1 MKTYEEMTHD
11 VLQRRDNEINIRNK
25 RRKNALKIGIPSVIT
40 AAAVTGIVAAN
51 VPTREKYIQS
61 GVVWN
66 ANSHTSAAEITSEN
80 TSPAAP
86 DNPLATP
93 DNPLVTP
100 DNTIKPTNIVFN
112 NSAPATAEPDIYL
125 NNEDFEEYTLDEMN
139 KFYGLKIDAF
149 SGEYPEWTMYHG
161 AFGIYA
167 VKYPSFEDESGA
179 YSGGRDVYW
188 KQNIIYWDLGEKNVT
203 VEVNKGNLPFHCVVY
218 GGIGDDVSVI
228 NNTDVTLYHSTGKY
242 PNGEPIDTY
251 YARFMFNNCGFEITA
266 NGTTCGGITE
276 DEFIKIVELYTTP
289 HKMELKPGEIPDNTS
304 KSEEIVINDS
314 LPDGNAYDFSPSPDD
329 FNEFSSVEAMN
340 NYYGFN
346 IDAFS
351 NEHLHWSFEH
361 AALGTYV
368 DEGSDSFS
376 AWYRPYWKEN
386 NVWWRL
392 GEKMV
397 GVTVNDDELPHH
409 CGELGSGGEKLSTIN
424 NVYVGLYRDNGIYFA
439 RFILNSNGKKCG
451 FEISAKGVSE
461 EEFIDIV
468 RLYTDTE
475 KMAVI
480 RENQGDAIP
489 L

>member
-25 RRKNALKIGIPSVIT
+25 RRKNALKIGIPSVLT

-51 VPTREKYIQS
+51 VPTRGKYIQL
-61 GVVWN
+61 GVVWD
-66 ANSHTSAAEITSEN
+66 ANSHTTSEAEITSEN

-93 DNPLVTP
+93 DN
-100 DNTIKPTNIVFN
+100 TIRPTHIVFN

-161 AFGIYA
+161 SLGIYA

-188 KQNIIYWDLGEKNVT
+188 DQNIIYWDLGGKNIT
-203 VEVNKGNLPFHCVVY
+203 VEVNKGNLPAHCVVY
-218 GGIGDDVSVI
+218 GGIDDDVSVI
-228 NNTDVTLYHSTGKY
+228 NNTDVTLYHSTGEY

-251 YARFMFNNCGFEITA
+251 FARFMFNNCGFEITA
-266 NGTTCGGITE
+266 NGTACGGITE

-289 HKMELKPGEIPDNTS
+289 QKMELKPGEIPDNTS
-304 KSEEIVINDS
+304 KNEEIVINDS

-329 FNEFSSVEAMN
+329 FSEFSSVEAMN

-368 DEGSDSFS
+368 DEGNDGVT
-376 AWYRPYWKEN
+376 AWCRPYWKEN

-392 GEKMV
+392 DEKMV
-397 GVTVNDDELPHH
+397 GVTVNDSELPHH

-424 NVYVGLYRDNGIYFA
+424 NVYAGLYRDNGIYFA

-451 FEISAKGVSE
+451 FEISARGVSE
-461 EEFIDIV
+461 EEFIEIV

-475 KMAVI
+475 KMSVI
-480 RENQGDAIP
+480 RENQGEPIP